1 MQSAVISEAP
11 AISEASKNLM
21 EAAQKSDSPR
31 KAKETLQA
39 RAERDPAFR
48 KELLR
53 EGVCYLLSGD
63 VTVGM
68 MVLHDYI
75 HATVG
80 FPKLGEVMGRSPES
94 LRRMFRP
101 EGNPHAS
108 YLFEIIAYLQR
119 NEGVTLSLRANPR
132 AARSRRSA

>member
-1 MQSAVISEAP
+1 MELSEKSQTAEKSESA
-11 AISEASKNLM
+11 
-21 EAAQKSDSPR
+21 R
-31 KAKETLQA
+31 KPKESLQQ

-48 KELLR
+48 RELLR

-101 EGNPHAS
+101 EGNPHSS
-108 YLFEIIAYLQR
+108 YLFEIIAFLQK
-119 NEGVTLSLRANPR
+119 NEGVTLSLRATPI
-132 AARSRRSA
+132 AARGRRSA